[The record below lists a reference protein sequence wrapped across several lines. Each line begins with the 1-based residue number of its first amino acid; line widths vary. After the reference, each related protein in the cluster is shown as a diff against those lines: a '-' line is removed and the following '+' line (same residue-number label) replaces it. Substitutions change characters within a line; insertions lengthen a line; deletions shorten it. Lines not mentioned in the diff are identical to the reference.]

1 MVHLKAYRIWKL
13 FVGCVECAST
23 ARRARGDEAK
33 SVFPVFFACVV
44 LWPVSCHRHASRF
57 IRKACSHRLLA
68 CEFDACP
75 MRCQRVQRPNDSK
88 PYSSLALSQTVTT
101 VFILTVDSYGHK
113 VTLGFCLILPL
124 RLTAPT
130 QTHPRPTVFSKKT
143 RFSLVSPPSSP
154 QPTLHIQNVV
164 DNP

>member
-1 MVHLKAYRIWKL
+1 MVHLKAHRIWKL

-33 SVFPVFFACVV
+33 SVFPVFFASVV
-44 LWPVSCHRHASRF
+44 LWPVSCCRHASRC

-75 MRCQRVQRPNDSK
+75 MRCQRVPRQTTANPTRPWLCHK
-88 PYSSLALSQTVTT
+88 LST
-101 VFILTVDSYGHK
+101 VFILSVDSYAHRKK
-113 VTLGFCLILPL
+113 VGFCLILPL
-124 RLTAPT
+124 HLTAPT
-130 QTHPRPTVFSKKT
+130 QTHPRLTVFSKKT

-154 QPTLHIQNVV
+154 QPHLHIQNVV
-164 DNP
+164 DNL